1 MLCSLLLVGF
11 AYLQLAKSHS
21 STSSK
26 SAFQISKSRPG
37 APPLCYQV
45 PYHKGYKYHI
55 VPLSSLALIFFINI
69 LLPGLSVLP
78 GPQQV
83 QWYLINICDLED
95 ILLTYQILNLNN
107 KKKRVRE
114 HTGSQE
120 LWLFLQ
126 ILTLNNVNILNAMVW
141 TFVSPQNFCVKI
153 LIPNVMLLEGR
164 AFISHQT
171 CQQLDLGF
179 PSF

>member
-107 KKKRVRE
+107 KKKK
-114 HTGSQE
+114 E
-120 LWLFLQ
+120 LG
-126 ILTLNNVNILNAMVW
+126 NILDPRSCDCSSRFWLW
-141 TFVSPQNFCVKI
+141 TMWIYSMLWSEHLYLPKIFVLKF
-153 LIPNVMLLEGR
+153 
-164 AFISHQT
+164 
-171 CQQLDLGF
+171 
-179 PSF
+179 